1 MFSKESIYDLII
13 VRRCVMTTF
22 SISKGRGKLSSLQSK
37 QEEKRRQKP
46 TGGVGRKKGGDQS
59 LKRNGR

>member
-1 MFSKESIYDLII
+1 
-13 VRRCVMTTF
+13 MTTF